1 MLKFLLVLLVVGIG
15 VWSLVS
21 RLRGPR
27 PGRPA
32 DAAKPAEN
40 KPAENKPAVMAEC
53 AHCGLHLP
61 AADALAEGARLYC
74 SDAHR
79 RLGPARVPP
88 E

>member
-1 MLKFLLVLLVVGIG
+1 MLKLLVVLLVVGVG

-27 PGRPA
+27 ADRPASGRPA
-32 DAAKPAEN
+32 DQAGAAP
-40 KPAENKPAVMAEC
+40 VQMVEC

-61 AADALAEGARLYC
+61 AADALAEGSRLYC

-79 RLGPARVPP
+79 RLGPVQPP
-88 E
+88 A